1 MLHGRLSSCLTNDL
15 SSSTVNSFW
24 LWDLPPPERYLK
36 HRLKLI
42 YTPLST
48 LTGKKKEK
56 KRRKK
61 IKKTAEQISST
72 TAICINVSK
81 LTLAQI
87 GNLSHKTGCS
97 RK

>member
-56 KRRKK
+56 K
-61 IKKTAEQISST
+61 IKKNKENGRAD
-72 TAICINVSK
+72 K
-81 LTLAQI
+81 LNNS
-87 GNLSHKTGCS
+87 NLHKCE
-97 RK
+97 

>member
-48 LTGKKKEK
+48 LTGKKKK
-56 KRRKK
+56 RKK
-61 IKKTAEQISST
+61 TQADELDNS
-72 TAICINVSK
+72 
-81 LTLAQI
+81 
-87 GNLSHKTGCS
+87 NLHKCE
-97 RK
+97 

>member
-48 LTGKKKEK
+48 LTGKKKK
-56 KRRKK
+56 RKK
-61 IKKTAEQISST
+61 TQADEFDNS
-72 TAICINVSK
+72 
-81 LTLAQI
+81 
-87 GNLSHKTGCS
+87 NLHKCE
-97 RK
+97 

>member
-48 LTGKKKEK
+48 LTGKKKKER
-56 KRRKK
+56 KRH
-61 IKKTAEQISST
+61 EQISST

>member
-56 KRRKK
+56 KKKKKKRKCNVL
-61 IKKTAEQISST
+61 TEQSASQ
-72 TAICINVSK
+72 AA
-81 LTLAQI
+81 AQHKHI
-87 GNLSHKTGCS
+87 YSMMEKDSASH
-97 RK
+97 

>member
-48 LTGKKKEK
+48 LTGKKKE
-56 KRRKK
+56 RKK
-61 IKKTAEQISST
+61 KKKNKENGRAD
-72 TAICINVSK
+72 K
-81 LTLAQI
+81 LNNS
-87 GNLSHKTGCS
+87 NLHKCE
-97 RK
+97 